1 MIVSSG
7 QKPPGRRCE
16 PVWLL
21 IRGHR
26 QRLGHSQYE
35 LAELLVKASGNHSL
49 TREDVARWERGKRIP
64 GPYWRHWLSKVLVIP
79 QDMLD
84 AAARCGRKVRRRA
97 RPGDGDGAGS
107 RLSPGVPAPR

>member
-1 MIVSSG
+1 MIVSG
-7 QKPPGRRCE
+7 GEAHQARRSE

-21 IRGHR
+21 IRARR

-64 GPYWRHWLSKVLVIP
+64 GPYWRSWLSTVLLVP
-79 QDMLD
+79 QDLLD
-84 AAARCGRKVRRRA
+84 ASARYGRKVRRRA
-97 RPGDGDGAGS
+97 PRWPHGDD
-107 RLSPGVPAPR
+107 PTP